1 MMLRRTHTQ
10 MPSSTGKSMVS
21 SKFHRTVSKEKE
33 LKRVESPTSIIV
45 PVTVFDQT
53 AKKTYELR
61 ETHPWNTILD
71 IKEMLEHKCDSIPQH
86 QRFFF
91 HGTNEIKNDV
101 RLFELREKGFGVKEE
116 DSEKP
121 LVFNLIRKK
130 VFSFG
135 KGDVSLSGT
144 SLLHAPPDDIVDILS
159 IIQSALSVGQE
170 PELASDGSG
179 GTYFLRA
186 KDGKA
191 LAAFK
196 PLDEEPGAENN
207 PRGIVGRRGHT
218 SLRKGIVSGEAW
230 KREIAA
236 YILDHGFASVPACV
250 QAEVRHERFSKVKTG
265 SLQVF
270 AKHDEVAS
278 DVSSS
283 LFPVEQVHKIALL
296 DLYLMNTDRNDANI
310 LVRYGEKRD
319 PSTIELIPIDHGYA
333 LPDVL
338 EVGWC
343 DWCWLSWKQIR
354 EPLSKKTLHCIKKI
368 GKTLEKDV
376 SRLRK
381 ELDIREECL
390 VTLRIMTRLLLRCLV
405 KGGLSIH
412 DVASIASRNDL
423 DLPSEL
429 ETIVDRSLFIAEKLV
444 APSGRSRRRHN
455 NHGEIKKKM
464 MKGVSPTHSLSRA
477 QSDASAFEIQNI
489 KLDGVDTLKESDKKK
504 LSPHLKLKLP
514 KPENSKVRAAMLS
527 ELTKLNP
534 LRRTHSLVEMS
545 QLQRTLAFNRE
556 IEAARNSS
564 ITKNREKLRSNL
576 VKLANRFRSNDSSD
590 GFIESFFHCF
600 DNLVDACVHRYQRK
614 RANAT
619 L

>member
-1 MMLRRTHTQ
+1 M
-10 MPSSTGKSMVS
+10 K
-21 SKFHRTVSKEKE
+21 
-33 LKRVESPTSIIV
+33 
-45 PVTVFDQT
+45 
-53 AKKTYELR
+53 
-61 ETHPWNTILD
+61 
-71 IKEMLEHKCDSIPQH
+71 H

-159 IIQSALSVGQE
+159 NIQGAFSVGLE
-170 PELASDGSG
+170 PQLASDGSG

-489 KLDGVDTLKESDKKK
+489 KLDEEKDEVKREEKS
-504 LSPHLKLKLP
+504 LSQHLKLKFPQRKLP

-590 GFIESFFHCF
+590 GFIESFFHCC

-619 L
+619 M